1 MLSRERFTR
10 RDWLLGTLAAGLTPR
25 QLAFAAQTAA
35 PVPPSKLAMP
45 GLAPGRVAAVSHP
58 ACLAHGKFQAAPIAQ
73 IFRTGMLELTGAPDL
88 TSAWR
93 LFFERGDV
101 VGIKV
106 NPVGGP
112 LVISCPEVLHEII
125 RGLESAGVRRN
136 DIVVYDRYQT
146 QFLEMG
152 FDKWLPEGVRWMC
165 AVQTHDN
172 TQQRIEGYDPD
183 HYMDMAVT
191 LPGQDLKNETARRSY
206 AARFIT
212 QEVNKLI
219 NLPVLKHHQ
228 SAGVTLA
235 LKNLSHGLVN
245 NVARSHSSNSLNVCG
260 AFIPAVV
267 AMPVIR
273 NKAVLHILDGIK
285 GVYHG
290 GPFARPQFVWE
301 HHTIYFATDPVALDH
316 VGWQDIEK
324 QRAAVGLKP
333 IVESAP
339 DQFST
344 FVHGQPEHIELAG
357 ALGLGVFKA
366 SRIVVRRRLLPA

>member
-1 MLSRERFTR
+1 MHAPGKFTR
-10 RDWLLGTLAAGLTPR
+10 REWMLGTLAAGLTVR
-25 QLAFAAQTAA
+25 QLALGAQTAA
-35 PVPPSKLAMP
+35 PLPASRLAMP
-45 GLAPGRVAAVSHP
+45 GLAPGRVVAIAHP
-58 ACLAHGKFQAAPIAQ
+58 ACLVDGKFQAAPITRMIHA
-73 IFRTGMLELTGAPDL
+73 GMLELTGAPDP

-112 LVISCPEVLHEII
+112 LVMSCPEVLHEII
-125 RGLESAGVRRN
+125 RGLESAGVRRP
-136 DIVVYDRYQT
+136 DIVVYDRYRS

-152 FDKWLPEGVRWMC
+152 YDKWLPEGVRWMC
-165 AVQTHDN
+165 AVETHDP
-172 TQQRIEGYDPD
+172 TQQRIEGYDPE

-191 LPGQDLKNETARRSY
+191 LPGQDPASETARRSY

-212 QEVNKLI
+212 KEVNKLI

-245 NVARSHSSNSLNVCG
+245 NVARSHPSNTLNVCG

-267 AMPVIR
+267 SIPVIR
-273 NKAVLHILDGIK
+273 NKSVLHLLDGIK

-290 GPFARPQFVWE
+290 GPYARPQFVFE
-301 HHTIYFATDPVALDH
+301 HRTLYFATDPVALDH
-316 VGWQDIEK
+316 VGWKQIELM
-324 QRAAVGLKP
+324 RAKAGMKP
-333 IVESAP
+333 IVEAAP

-357 ALGLGVFKA
+357 ALGLGVFKD
-366 SRIVVRRRLLPA
+366 SKIMLRRRVLQA